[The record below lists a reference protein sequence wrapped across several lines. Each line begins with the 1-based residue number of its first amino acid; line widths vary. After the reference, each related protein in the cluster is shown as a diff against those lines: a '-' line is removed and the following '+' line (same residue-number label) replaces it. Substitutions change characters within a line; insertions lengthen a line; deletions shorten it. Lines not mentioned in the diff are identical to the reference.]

1 MPAGSKPGER
11 RGGRKIGK
19 PNNKTDEALMLARR
33 IVDEADRAADAVKGT
48 PGRKMSEEV
57 LREFME
63 LFAGMA
69 AYHQPLPKDAPVPPG
84 RDPDEHKFE
93 KWARLTVKVA
103 ADLIPYERPS
113 FRAINVPAP
122 AGAGAEKGPRKRRFT
137 LDVFEGARHA
147 GRVIDGK
154 VVELPSPTAA
164 PAKKK
169 AAAK

>member
-11 RGGRKIGK
+11 RGNAKGGGK
-19 PNNKTDEALMLARR
+19 LNKTKEAEMLARH
-33 IVDEADRAADAVKGT
+33 IVAEADRAADALNGKKGI
-48 PGRKMSEEV
+48 KQSEEV
-57 LREFME
+57 LREFMI

-69 AYHQPLPKDAPVPPG
+69 AHHQPLPPGAISPPG
-84 RDPDEHKFE
+84 HEANEHKFE
-93 KWARLTVKVA
+93 KWARLAVKTA
-103 ADLIPYERPS
+103 EALIPYERPS

-122 AGAGAEKGPRKRRFT
+122 AAGADKGPRKRRFT